1 MSNVDH
7 SIHAASSESAA
18 DEPTLVLRKH
28 ARSRP
33 LAIDGERDVIVTV
46 LKGQRRGDV
55 ITLHRGETLVG
66 RGHGVDLRLADRGVS
81 RSHARLSVDER
92 GEVELVDLGST
103 NGTFVNG
110 ERIAR
115 GSLRLGDRIRIG
127 HDAVLELGLALRH
140 ATEDREAHARGSH
153 VGDQTRARAV
163 ATRIDVDPRADTER
177 QAPAAALDAER
188 RVHRDDRRALGVCPT
203 D

>member
-1 MSNVDH
+1 MPHYKLRLGGSTMVLPEGVLEVGR
-7 SIHAASSESAA
+7 SSDCWLTLE
-18 DEPTLVLRKH
+18 DEISSRVH
-28 ARSRP
+28 ARFHV
-33 LAIDGERDVIVTV
+33 DGEGCEI
-46 LKGQRRGDV
+46 
-55 ITLHRGETLVG
+55 E
-66 RGHGVDLRLADRGVS
+66 
-81 RSHARLSVDER
+81 
-92 GEVELVDLGST
+92 DLGSR

-177 QAPAAALDAER
+177 QAPAAALEAER
-188 RVHRDDRRALGVCPT
+188 RAHRDDRRALGVCPT